1 MEVKILGNSNLFFEG
16 EGKFRYYGD
25 VYRKR
30 IIRFAPKL
38 IFKKNETEKLE
49 IILELPVSL
58 IYNSKATD
66 LLHFNILTG
75 SIVRADDYSIR
86 AFKISDIEL
95 TIKKWQIQVNGLLEH
110 LEDLEGYPVEF
121 VLSTTFLLKP
131 EIKTDR
137 EPIEDIEDIL
147 KSFDN

>member
-1 MEVKILGNSNLFFEG
+1 MEVKILGSSNLFFEG
-16 EGKFRYYGD
+16 EGKFRYYGN

-49 IILELPVSL
+49 IILELPVNL
-58 IYNSKATD
+58 INNSKATD
-66 LLHFNILTG
+66 LLHLNILTG

-95 TIKKWQIQVNGLLEH
+95 TIKKWQIKVIGLIEH
-110 LEDLEGYPVEF
+110 FEDPQGYPIEF
-121 VLSTTFLLKP
+121 NLSTTFLLKP
-131 EIKTDR
+131 AIKTDR
-137 EPIEDIEDIL
+137 EPIEDI
-147 KSFDN
+147 